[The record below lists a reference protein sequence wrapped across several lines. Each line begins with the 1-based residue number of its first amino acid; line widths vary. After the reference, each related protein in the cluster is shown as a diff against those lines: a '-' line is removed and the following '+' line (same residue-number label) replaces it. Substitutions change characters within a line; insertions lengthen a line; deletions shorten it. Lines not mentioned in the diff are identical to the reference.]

1 MSRYMLIALVLA
13 QSASAQ
19 DHTHEHHED
28 GEQKIERPKILL
40 DKSARIVEYQ
50 LKRLDNARLLLVETA
65 TDDPKYVPVFKA
77 ILLRPGL
84 SRQNREQSLNG
95 LVAINKTDTAT
106 ELLSAL
112 ESLNDGDRDQQR
124 VGRQLSGILL
134 THSRD
139 VLAART
145 DDLKKAMSSDSSVL
159 RATGYAGL
167 VVAGQTAAA
176 WQQAESNAASRLA
189 YLSAVSLV
197 PAGETRNALRANV
210 VASLDAAQPKAV
222 RSSAIGA
229 LTTISVDQTDSFTRL
244 AEFVSSDSLRT
255 PAVRSLL
262 KIPDAARGTETS
274 KQLVAVLVKHAETT
288 PAAQRTTGEFLDAMQ
303 LADELLRKLPAA
315 ESKRYRQ
322 RLRDV
327 TVRVVRLHT
336 VEEEMRY
343 DKPFFAV
350 EAGRSVQV
358 VLENEDLMP
367 HNLVI
372 TRTGKL
378 KEVALAGAELG
389 TTPGLDGKLYVPDS
403 PDVLFSTSMVNAGK
417 REVLTFTAP
426 TEPGEYPYVCSFP
439 RHWMRMYG
447 VMVVVP
453 DLDAWQRNPTTP
465 KDPLGNNR
473 AFVKNWKQTDFDTA
487 KLADS
492 LRGRSP
498 QIGAKLFK
506 DATCL
511 GCHKMKNEGGAVGPD
526 LTDVLKRW
534 KGDRYGILREIIDPS
549 YKIDPKYAVKIV
561 IDVDGLTTSGIVT
574 AEDNKSI
581 SILVNPEVPKPKVIL
596 KDNIEEII
604 PSTTSMMPKALLD
617 KFTTD
622 EIMEI
627 LSYITAGE

>member
-1 MSRYMLIALVLA
+1 MSRYLLFAVLLA
-13 QSASAQ
+13 QAAIAQ
-19 DHTHEHHED
+19 DAAHHHHED

-40 DKSARIVEYQ
+40 DKSIRIVEYQ

-65 TDDPKYVPVFKA
+65 TDDPKYIPVFKA

-112 ESLNDGDRDQQR
+112 ESLDNEDRDQQR

-134 THSRD
+134 THSQD

-167 VVAGQTAAA
+167 VVADQAAAA
-176 WQQAESNAASRLA
+176 WRQAETNAASRLA

-210 VASLDAAQPKAV
+210 VAALDAGQSNAV
-222 RSSAIGA
+222 RSSAIRA
-229 LTTISVDQTDSFTRL
+229 LATISADQTDSFTRL
-244 AEFVSSDSLRT
+244 AEFVSSDSFRT

-262 KIPDAARGTETS
+262 KIPNAARSPQTS
-274 KQLVAVLVKHAETT
+274 KQLVDVLVQHAETT

-327 TVRVVRLHT
+327 TVRVVRIHT

-403 PDVLFSTSMVNAGK
+403 PDVLFSTGMVNAGK

-473 AFVKNWKQTDFDTA
+473 SFVKNWKQADFDTD

-511 GCHKMKNEGGAVGPD
+511 GCHKMKSEGGAVGPD

-561 IDVDGLTTSGIVT
+561 IDINGLTTSGIVT
-574 AEDNKSI
+574 AEDSKSI

-622 EIMEI
+622 EILEI
-627 LSYITAGE
+627 LSYIIGGE

>member
-1 MSRYMLIALVLA
+1 MSRYLLFALLLA
-13 QSASAQ
+13 QSAIAQ
-19 DHTHEHHED
+19 DAAHHHHDD
-28 GEQKIERPKILL
+28 GEKKIERPKILL

-65 TDDPKYVPVFKA
+65 TDDPKYIPVFKA

-112 ESLNDGDRDQQR
+112 ESLDDGDRDQQR

-167 VVAGQTAAA
+167 VVAGQAAAA
-176 WQQAESNAASRLA
+176 WQQAETNAASRLA

-210 VASLDAAQPKAV
+210 VASLEKAQPNAV
-222 RSSAIGA
+222 RSSAIRA
-229 LTTISVDQTDSFTRL
+229 LATISADQTDSLPRL
-244 AEFVSSDSLRT
+244 AVFVSSDSFRT

-262 KIPDAARGTETS
+262 KIPNAARSTQTS
-274 KQLVAVLVKHAETT
+274 GQLVDVLVKHAETT

-327 TVRVVRLHT
+327 TVRVVRIHT

-403 PDVLFSTSMVNAGK
+403 PDVLFSTGMVNAGK

-473 AFVKNWKQTDFDTA
+473 SFVKNWKQADFDTD

-498 QIGAKLFK
+498 LIGAKLFK

-511 GCHKMKNEGGAVGPD
+511 GCHKMKGEGGAVGPD

-561 IDVDGLTTSGIVT
+561 IDVNGLTTSGIVT
-574 AEDNKSI
+574 AEDSKSI

-627 LSYITAGE
+627 LSYTIGGE